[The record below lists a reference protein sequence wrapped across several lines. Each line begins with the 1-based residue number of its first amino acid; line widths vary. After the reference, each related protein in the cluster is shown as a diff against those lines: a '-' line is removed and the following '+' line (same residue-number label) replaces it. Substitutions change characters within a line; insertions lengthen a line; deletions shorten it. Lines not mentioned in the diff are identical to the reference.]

1 MKGQAGREQDRSD
14 IDVLERIKALR
25 AKEEHG

>member
-1 MKGQAGREQDRSD
+1 MKRQTGREQDRSD

-25 AKEEHG
+25 AKEEYG